1 VKEKRVKSELGRG
14 NGEEGGVIW
23 GKNAD
28 HSSVSKIGFGS
39 YSIKIIRK
47 RVIMPDLS
55 CITLV
60 G

>member
-1 VKEKRVKSELGRG
+1 MKSELGRVKS
-14 NGEEGGVIW
+14 EGQ
-23 GKNAD
+23 KKAD
-28 HSSVSKIGFGS
+28 PALASKIRYGS

-55 CITLV
+55 CIMLV